1 MKAVDFGDGLGAEGP
16 INVFLPID
24 SAFET
29 LLNSL
34 NVTSDTLLGQTE
46 VIKRLLQYHVVV
58 DGAACSGG
66 LDGEVSTALTGQTF
80 VVSDNGNTVTDGSG
94 NTANVIVTVPA
105 SNGLGYVIDR
115 VLLPI
120 PDTEGEVPAAEV
132 GGGPSQTQLE
142 NLFGRIDVNRDGVV
156 TVDELKAAAAFIGV
170 TLTDEQLQ
178 QFEEQAPDGADL
190 ALFLQSASALLA
202 DGGFSLPGGR

>member
-1 MKAVDFGDGLGAEGP
+1 VKAVDFGDGLGAEGP

-29 LLNSL
+29 ILNSL
-34 NVTSDTLLGQTE
+34 NVTFDAMLGQPE
-46 VIKRLLQYHVVV
+46 LIKRLLQYHVVV
-58 DGAACSGG
+58 DGAVCSGG
-66 LDGEVSTALTGQTF
+66 LDGEVSTALPGQTL
-80 VVSDNGNTVTDGSG
+80 VVSDDGNSVTDGSG

-105 SNGLGYVIDR
+105 SNGLGLVIDR

-120 PDTEGEVPAAEV
+120 PDAEGDVPVAEV
-132 GGGPSQTQLE
+132 SGGPSQTQLK

-156 TVDELKAAAAFIGV
+156 TVDELKAAAAFVGV

-178 QFEEQAPDGADL
+178 QFEEQAPEGADL
-190 ALFLQSASALLA
+190 AFFLQSASALLA
-202 DGGFSLPGGR
+202 DGGF